1 MGVFK
6 VAVASFIMLMG
17 VLMIGLGIFNNMF
30 IDWPQDETGVTLWTM
45 SLLLG
50 CVLGGLSIDLGI
62 RVLMREIK

>member
-1 MGVFK
+1 MGIFK
-6 VAVASFIMLMG
+6 AAIASFLILMG

-30 IDWPQDETGVTLWTM
+30 IDWSQDEAGVTLWTM

-62 RVLMREIK
+62 RVLTREI

>member
-6 VAVASFIMLMG
+6 VAIASFLITAG

-30 IDWPQDETGVTLWTM
+30 IDWSQDETGVTLWTM

-50 CVLGGLSIDLGI
+50 CVLGGFSIDVGI
-62 RVLMREIK
+62 RVLTREI

>member
-6 VAVASFIMLMG
+6 VAIASFLILVG

-30 IDWPQDETGVTLWTM
+30 IDWSQDEAGVTLWTM

-50 CVLGGLSIDLGI
+50 CVLGGFSIDVGI
-62 RVLMREIK
+62 RVLTREI

>member
-6 VAVASFIMLMG
+6 VGVASFLILVG

-30 IDWPQDETGVTLWTM
+30 IDWSQDETGVTLWTM

-50 CVLGGLSIDLGI
+50 CVLGGFSIDLGL
-62 RVLMREIK
+62 RVLTREI